1 MTQNPLE
8 KLYRHKTFY
17 TTLPSQGRF
26 YSSGIKLSADGEL
39 GIMPMSAADEIKLK
53 TPDTLF
59 NGEALFDLFRS
70 TIPDIQKPE
79 EIPVCDVDKLLLGI
93 RVASQG
99 KQLDVKSKCPKCEKT
114 ETYAVDLTVI
124 MNSAT
129 VIDANPV
136 IQIDDTLEVE
146 LRPFTL
152 QSQIKGQIEA
162 FFQQRMQNLLSS
174 DNNMSEEEKI
184 KRFNEALVGA
194 IAMQTTQIAECIV
207 RVTMR
212 GDPDDTIVT
221 NPDHIFA
228 WVENMDSATHE
239 KIRSGI
245 EKLSDP
251 KIDEQVQVK
260 CPACEH
266 EYRMT
271 VNLDPVNFFSPRQR
285 T

>member
-17 TTLPSQGRF
+17 TSLPSQGRF
-26 YSSGIKLSADGEL
+26 YPSGIKLSADGEL

-70 TIPDIQKPE
+70 TMPDIQKPE

-114 ETYAVDLTVI
+114 ETYAVDLTMI

-129 VIDANPV
+129 VIDADPV

-228 WVENMDSATHE
+228 WVENMDSATYE

-251 KIDEQVQVK
+251 KSTSKFKSSAQ
-260 CPACEH
+260 H
-266 EYRMT
+266 
-271 VNLDPVNFFSPRQR
+271 VNMNIE
-285 T
+285 

>member
-114 ETYAVDLTVI
+114 ETYAVDLTMI

-129 VIDANPV
+129 VIDADPV

-212 GDPDDTIVT
+212 GDPEDTIVT
-221 NPDHIFA
+221 NSEHIFA
-228 WVENMDSATHE
+228 WVENMDSATYE
-239 KIRSGI
+239 KIRGGI